1 MRPPAA
7 VRVSVIIPAL
17 NEAANIAAAIDGAWQ
32 AGAHEVIVVDGGS
45 ADGTLE
51 IATRQKCLALSSVRG
66 RAVQQNVGARRA
78 SGDVLLFL
86 HADTWLAAGGVGQIV
101 EAMQPARVVAG
112 AFRQR
117 IDAAGVLYRLLERG
131 NALRARWGRPY
142 GDQGIFVRREVF
154 ERVGGFPEVRL
165 LEDVLFVRQLRR
177 LGRLALLPG
186 PLHVSA
192 RRWRRH
198 GVVRQTLRNWRILAA
213 AKLGVS
219 PDQLA
224 GLYPPHES

>member
-1 MRPPAA
+1 MRPPAT

-17 NEAANIAAAIDGAWQ
+17 NEAANIAAAIDGAWR
-32 AGAHEVIVVDGGS
+32 AGAREVIVVDGGS
-45 ADGTLE
+45 GDGTLE
-51 IATRQKCLALSSVRG
+51 IAAGQSCLALSSARG
-66 RAVQQNVGARRA
+66 RAVQQNVGARQA

-101 EAMQPARVVAG
+101 EAVREAHVIAG
-112 AFRQR
+112 AFRQC
-117 IDAAGVLYRLLERG
+117 ITAAGVLYRLLERG

-142 GDQGIFVRREVF
+142 GDQGIFVRRDVF

-165 LEDVLFVRQLRR
+165 LEDVLLSRQLRR
-177 LGRLALLPG
+177 VGRLVLLPG

-192 RRWRRH
+192 RRWQRH

-213 AKLGVS
+213 ARLGVS
-219 PDQLA
+219 PDRLA
-224 GLYPPHES
+224 GLYPPHE